1 MTQRASFPAR
11 MHVLFSAM
19 PTHMVNAAKFNRNP
33 FTKYRNTAS
42 LEIGINVQRTDK
54 QETYYL
60 RRRFFGVGTNI
71 LL

>member
-1 MTQRASFPAR
+1 
-11 MHVLFSAM
+11 MHALFSA
-19 PTHMVNAAKFNRNP
+19 MVNAAKFNRNP

-42 LEIGINVQRTDK
+42 LEIGINGQRTDN

-60 RRRFFGVGTNI
+60 RRRFLGVGKNI